1 MAKKKVICDTD
12 VMIDYFDSANPRYKS
27 TKTALETDIDLNNIL
42 LSAIT
47 QMELIAGATNK
58 AALAAINKRIAR
70 LPILLLSD
78 RITIKALELLQT
90 FKLSHGLA
98 IPDAMIAATALETN
112 IELFTYNVK
121 DFNFIPQLQLYK
133 P

>member
-1 MAKKKVICDTD
+1 
-12 VMIDYFDSANPRYKS
+12 
-27 TKTALETDIDLNNIL
+27 
-42 LSAIT
+42 
-47 QMELIAGATNK
+47 MELIAGATNK

-70 LPILLLSD
+70 FPILLLSD